1 MKRFEPNLLL
11 AISTGVPFLL
21 LLLTASVYGLEGA
34 TLRYCVIAA
43 ACILVFVLLNERI
56 SRRMFGR
63 ERPPMIHADTPS
75 TAKWATL
82 FPLLIIFAAV
92 APVFFPG
99 HDYGLL
105 VIGAACWFGLTI
117 ESAIKA
123 RRQP

>member
-1 MKRFEPNLLL
+1 LKRLEPNLLL

-21 LLLTASVYGLEGA
+21 LLLTASVFGPEGAALRYGLIA
-34 TLRYCVIAA
+34 LACVV
-43 ACILVFVLLNERI
+43 VFVLLNDRI

-63 ERPPMIHADTPS
+63 ERPPIIHADAPA

-82 FPLLIIFAAV
+82 FPLLIIFAAA

-105 VIGAACWFGLTI
+105 IIIAACWFGVTI
-117 ESAIKA
+117 ESVIKA
-123 RRQP
+123 RRQA